1 MQQRSTRTGTR
12 SGLSLAF
19 IATLAALPG
28 VAFAQQAPP
37 SPDLAARVSR
47 LEQNLNNRGLL
58 EMLSE
63 IEALKREMS
72 ALKGELENQSYLL
85 EQQRHAQTAGY
96 ADLDAR
102 LRAQPGGAVPAAGA
116 VAAPPLAVLPAGP
129 ADAVAGTPAAQG
141 DLLVQTETAALAP
154 ATGAIDASGQPIPP
168 MPQTAA
174 AVDPAT
180 GLPMVPAAVGSVPQQ
195 MPAAPLQAPTPVG
208 GVTPPV
214 VSSPAPAMPAPAPPG
229 VEDPASEAAYQ
240 NAFTLLK
247 SGEYDQAIAAFEAF
261 QQQYP
266 ASQLGDNAQ
275 FWLAEAHYVKRDF
288 TKALPAYQAMLVNYP
303 ASKKLSHAMLKIGYS
318 YAELGQA
325 AEARTVLTDLQ
336 QRFPGTAA
344 AQLATQRLAQLPRS

>member
-1 MQQRSTRTGTR
+1 MHQRSTRTGTR
-12 SGLSLAF
+12 SVRSLAF
-19 IATLAALPG
+19 IASMAALSG
-28 VAFAQQAPP
+28 AAVAQQAPP
-37 SPDLAARVSR
+37 SADLAARVSR

-58 EMLSE
+58 EMLAE
-63 IEALKREMS
+63 IEALKREVS

-85 EQQRHAQTAGY
+85 EQQRRAQTAGY

-141 DLLVQTETAALAP
+141 DLQVQTETAALAP

-168 MPQTAA
+168 MPQ

-180 GLPMVPAAVGSVPQQ
+180 GLPMVPAAVGTVPQQ

-214 VSSPAPAMPAPAPPG
+214 VSPPAPALPAPAPPG

-266 ASQLGDNAQ
+266 ASQFGDNAQ

-288 TKALPAYQAMLVNYP
+288 AKALPAYQAMLVNYP

-325 AEARTVLTDLQ
+325 AEARTVLTELQ

-344 AQLATQRLAQLPRS
+344 AQLATQRLAQLPKS

>member
-1 MQQRSTRTGTR
+1 MHQRSTRSGTR
-12 SGLSLAF
+12 SVLSLAF
-19 IATLAALPG
+19 IASMATLPSTTS
-28 VAFAQQAPP
+28 AQQAPP
-37 SPDLAARVSR
+37 AADLAARVAR

-58 EMLSE
+58 EMLAE
-63 IEALKREMS
+63 IESLKREVS
-72 ALKGELENQSYLL
+72 ALKGELENQAYLL
-85 EQQRHAQTAGY
+85 EQQRRAQTAGY

-102 LRAQPGGAVPAAGA
+102 LRAQTGGLAPAAGA
-116 VAAPPLAVLPAGP
+116 VAAPPLSVLPASP

-141 DLLVQTETAALAP
+141 DLQLQMQTSPAAPTSAV
-154 ATGAIDASGQPIPP
+154 IDASGLPAPP
-168 MPQTAA
+168 PPQAGA

-195 MPAAPLQAPTPVG
+195 MPAAPLKAPTPIG
-208 GVTPPV
+208 GVTPPPAV
-214 VSSPAPAMPAPAPPG
+214 PPAPVMPVA
-229 VEDPASEAAYQ
+229 EDPASEAAYQ

-266 ASQLGDNAQ
+266 GSQFGDNAQ

-288 TKALPAYQAMLVNYP
+288 AKALPAYQAMLVNYP

-325 AEARTVLTDLQ
+325 AEARTVFTELQ

-344 AQLATQRLAQLPRS
+344 AQLATQRLAQLPKS

>member
-1 MQQRSTRTGTR
+1 MPQRKTR
-12 SGLSLAF
+12 SVNRSILSLVFVAVV
-19 IATLAALPG
+19 ATAPG
-28 VAFAQQAPP
+28 VALAQQAPP
-37 SPDLAARVSR
+37 AADLPARVAR
-47 LEQNLNNRGLL
+47 LEQSLNNRGLL
-58 EMLSE
+58 DLLAE
-63 IEALKREMS
+63 IEALKREVS
-72 ALKGELENQSYLL
+72 ALKGELENQAYLL
-85 EQQRHAQTAGY
+85 EQQRRAQTAGY

-102 LRAQPGGAVPAAGA
+102 LRAQTGGAAGA
-116 VAAPPLAVLPAGP
+116 VAAPPLAVLPASP

-141 DLLVQTETAALAP
+141 DLQLQMETSATAP
-154 ATGAIDASGQPIPP
+154 TGGAIDASGLPVQPA
-168 MPQTAA
+168 PQAMT

-195 MPAAPLQAPTPVG
+195 MPAAPMQAPTPVG
-208 GVTPPV
+208 GVTPP
-214 VSSPAPAMPAPAPPG
+214 PAVPAAPVMPVA
-229 VEDPASEAAYQ
+229 EDPVSEAAYQ

-266 ASQLGDNAQ
+266 GSQFGDNAQ

-288 TKALPAYQAMLVNYP
+288 AKALPAYQAMLVTYP

-325 AEARTVLTDLQ
+325 AEARTVLTELQ

-344 AQLATQRLAQLPRS
+344 AQLATQRLAQLPKS